1 MTLGIGKDFL
11 NNRQT
16 VKEMHGKLDFIKIRN
31 SVYQKIAQRE

>member
-11 NNRQT
+11 NRQT